1 VLRDVVEGRTSLE
14 GMGERGRAWVER
26 EADREVAFD
35 RYRRLLA
42 GAVGREASSSR

>member
-1 VLRDVVEGRTSLE
+1 MIRDVVEGRLSLE

-35 RYRRLLA
+35 RYRRVVA
-42 GAVGREASSSR
+42 DVVASSSR